1 MAKILILDDEPITVD
16 MLSIFVRMTGHEA
29 IGAMSVPQFWSILE
43 SEPIDVFL
51 LDLML
56 PDGNGLQICRHLR
69 EQPQWCNT
77 PIMIVSAQFPPMVR
91 EAETAG
97 ASYYLSKP
105 LRLDKQTPAPG
116 CPEGSLR
123 QCGHS
128 PRLTVPGCVHVAI
141 SPGWHYG
148 QFCRWMS

>member
-29 IGAMSVPQFWSILE
+29 IGATSVHQLWNILE
-43 SEPIDVFL
+43 TEKIDVFL

-91 EAETAG
+91 EAEAAG

-105 LRLDKQTPAPG
+105 LRLDALKEAL
-116 CPEGSLR
+116 GSVGIPL
-123 QCGHS
+123 GS
-128 PRLTVPGCVHVAI
+128 PYRGAFT
-141 SPGWHYG
+141 
-148 QFCRWMS
+148 

>member
-69 EQPQWCNT
+69 EQPQWCN
-77 PIMIVSAQFPPMVR
+77 AQFPPMVR

-105 LRLDKQTPAPG
+105 LRLDALKEAL
-116 CPEGSLR
+116 GSVGIPL
-123 QCGHS
+123 GS
-128 PRLTVPGCVHVAI
+128 PYRGAFT
-141 SPGWHYG
+141 
-148 QFCRWMS
+148 